1 MKAILILLA
10 VLTVMCCIISIPA
23 FEEREYA
30 KTHPDFLK
38 NAYDLRNASLEK
50 KPEITDSVPNNPNTT
65 HQSAP
70 EK

>member
-1 MKAILILLA
+1 MKAILIIAA
-10 VLTVMCCIISIPA
+10 VFIVMCCIISIPA

-50 KPEITDSVPNNPNTT
+50 MPEITDSIQNNLNTKN
-65 HQSAP
+65 QSAP

>member
-10 VLTVMCCIISIPA
+10 VLTVMCVVISIPA

-50 KPEITDSVPNNPNTT
+50 KPEITDSIQNNPNTKN
-65 HQSAP
+65 QSAP

>member
-10 VLTVMCCIISIPA
+10 VLTVMCVVISIPA

-50 KPEITDSVPNNPNTT
+50 KPEITDSIPNNPNTKN
-65 HQSAP
+65 QSAP